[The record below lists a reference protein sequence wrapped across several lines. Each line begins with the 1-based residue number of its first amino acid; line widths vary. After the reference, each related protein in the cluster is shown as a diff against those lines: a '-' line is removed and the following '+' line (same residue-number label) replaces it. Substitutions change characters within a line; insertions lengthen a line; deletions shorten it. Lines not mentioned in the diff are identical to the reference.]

1 MDITVNLAIGSL
13 LTVIFLWFVTRPKN
27 TCTAPAIP
35 GLPLVG
41 NAHQLDNNNLHKS
54 LTNLVNKYG
63 DVFQFSMFGKRFLVI
78 NSPSTA
84 YEAMVK
90 RGMEFGSRPYFY
102 RSVVCGLEDDM
113 GFK

>member
-1 MDITVNLAIGSL
+1 MDLTIIIGA
-13 LTVIFLWFVTRPKN
+13 VIVVTFLWFVTRPKN

-78 NSPSTA
+78 NSPTAA
-84 YEAMVK
+84 YEANVK
-90 RGMEFGSRPYFY
+90 RGLDFASRPLFY
-102 RSVVCGLEDDM
+102 RSKASGLEYDM
-113 GFK
+113 GTR